1 MIKAA
6 ANKGFINEDEIVFE
20 QLTSFKRAG
29 ADAILS
35 YFAPQV
41 AKKLKSEN

>member
-6 ANKGFINEDEIVFE
+6 AKKQFINEDEIAFE

-41 AKKLKSEN
+41 AKKLKLGN